1 LGELSLLGYLRLLLS
16 FRYDG
21 DWGKGEYWIGY
32 DSLKKDFNWFF
43 DGLEKAYHMVLK
55 NQRKHTGAK
64 Q

>member
-1 LGELSLLGYLRLLLS
+1 MGELSLLGYLSLLLS

-43 DGLEKAYHMVLK
+43 DGLEKA
-55 NQRKHTGAK
+55 
-64 Q
+64 